1 MPWHVAESSQCPASR
16 PWAVIK
22 DDDGEVEGCHATE
35 AEANKQ
41 LAALNAS
48 EGEESKM
55 TTVTEVDPRQVLRS
69 QVHAHFFEFRA
80 AEPATDAPTD
90 GRTLEGHAAV
100 FDQPTTI
107 DSFAGSFEEVVKR
120 GAFRKTLAERQPVM
134 QFDHGNDKRTG
145 STPIGSIQDIHEDDQ
160 GLFVRARLFD
170 NDLVEPI
177 RQAIEGRAIRGMSFK
192 FRVLQDR
199 WMDREG
205 KRIKDE
211 ELADLLEDPGD
222 RGPVRR
228 EITEVQLFELGPV
241 VFPAY
246 EQTSVGVRGGSPF
259 DPNAVALRGVIAQ
272 FGLDS
277 RCIRRHLGIFDADAR
292 KALAAEIADTFP
304 ELVEVL
310 AQRADQPAEPPADG
324 GTETSPEPALATQAA
339 ATPEPV
345 ARHSDYLAEATDWY
359 LPTSRDDI

>member
-1 MPWHVAESSQCPASR
+1 MTARPCGSPPRASRSCTWTRRTRPPSRPRRRRRSPRWSATGSPRSRRSRRCRPVTGRGWSIRACCRCSCSRRRRRRRTVTTEHVMPWHVAESSQCPASR

-177 RQAIEGRAIRGMSFK
+177 
-192 FRVLQDR
+192 
-199 WMDREG
+199 
-205 KRIKDE
+205 
-211 ELADLLEDPGD
+211 
-222 RGPVRR
+222 
-228 EITEVQLFELGPV
+228 
-241 VFPAY
+241 
-246 EQTSVGVRGGSPF
+246 
-259 DPNAVALRGVIAQ
+259 
-272 FGLDS
+272 
-277 RCIRRHLGIFDADAR
+277 
-292 KALAAEIADTFP
+292 
-304 ELVEVL
+304 
-310 AQRADQPAEPPADG
+310 
-324 GTETSPEPALATQAA
+324 
-339 ATPEPV
+339 
-345 ARHSDYLAEATDWY
+345 
-359 LPTSRDDI
+359 